1 MFDRKFYKEDGNFVC
16 YFVKNLEIELIE
28 KLKFQLCDIDFF
40 AFFNILFCYCQIVK
54 DLNISEII
62 ENLCD
67 IDQSYGVLVKFLQKE
82 LVLCIVQIIEEGSI
96 SLEGFL
102 VMYCMM
108 GSILEFYVIKS
119 EVICRLLL

>member
-40 AFFNILFCYCQIVK
+40 VFFNILFCYCQIVK
-54 DLNISEII
+54 DLNILEII

-108 GSILEFYVIKS
+108 GSVLELYVIKS

>member
-40 AFFNILFCYCQIVK
+40 VFFNILFCYCQIVK
-54 DLNISEII
+54 DLNILEII

-67 IDQSYGVLVKFLQKE
+67 IDQSRGVLVKFLQKE

-102 VMYCMM
+102 VMYCIM

-119 EVICRLLL
+119 KVICRLLL

>member
-40 AFFNILFCYCQIVK
+40 VFFNILFCYCQIVK

-67 IDQSYGVLVKFLQKE
+67 IDQSRGVLVKFLQKE

-108 GSILEFYVIKS
+108 GSVLEFYVIKI

>member
-40 AFFNILFCYCQIVK
+40 VFFNILFCYCQIVK

-102 VMYCMM
+102 VMYCIM

-119 EVICRLLL
+119 KVICRLLL